1 MDDDDDDDEEEEDE
15 DEDDEPD
22 AESESASE
30 SCFDSSLLSG
40 ASVATTST
48 SPCLNCSL
56 ISASLVL
63 GFGRRLFDFQY
74 YLDRI
79 LLQNHNSQQ
88 TNTNN
93 NNNNKK
99 NYNII

>member
-1 MDDDDDDDEEEEDE
+1 MDEGDDDEEEEEDDDDDD

-63 GFGRRLFDFQY
+63 GFGRRLFDFHSV
-74 YLDRI
+74 LF
-79 LLQNHNSQQ
+79 
-88 TNTNN
+88 
-93 NNNNKK
+93 
-99 NYNII
+99 